1 MHPKALQGPI
11 WSIPNGVSAIAV
23 DAQGGLGVLKGLW

>member
-23 DAQGGLGVLKGLW
+23 DAQGGLVILNNQW